1 MPEVNNIE
9 KLRKWFRGCTAL
21 SAKSPFRVDYLSEE
35 PVEYSLISLPS
46 TIAYH
51 ENVLG
56 ENVPNE
62 KQKIQFLFASNEF
75 WGADPTQN
83 AINFGF
89 YQDVTRWIIE
99 QNAACNFPEID
110 NGRVLSIV
118 PTLSQ
123 YVAAPGT
130 DSARY
135 QIQIELL
142 YKMVL

>member
-1 MPEVNNIE
+1 MPDVNNIE
-9 KLRKWFRGCTAL
+9 NLRAWFRSCPAL
-21 SAKSPFRVDYLSEE
+21 SAQSPFRVDYLSEE
-35 PVEYSLISLPS
+35 PVEYSLFSLPS

-56 ENVPNE
+56 ELIPNE
-62 KQKIQFLFASNEF
+62 KQKMQFVFASNES
-75 WGADPTQN
+75 WSADIRQN
-83 AINFGF
+83 VLNFGF
-89 YQDVTRWIIE
+89 YQDVTRWIME
-99 QNAACNFPEID
+99 QNAACIFPRID

-135 QIQIELL
+135 QIQIEVT
-142 YKMVL
+142 YKMTA